1 MKIEYGY
8 KAEKIK
14 EIKKDI
20 KKSMK
25 ELKYKQE
32 MMQFMTEEYDKTPKD
47 VNRNQYLKRINEINN
62 QVKSSMTT
70 IQLTLEDVT
79 KVQEESERAVK
90 EIAQLDTEVESLL
103 YKAAEKDKPSQAVYQ
118 KFQQLKGVFAKL
130 IDNVQLSAKIQL

>member
-32 MMQFMTEEYDKTPKD
+32 MMQFMTEEYANTPKD
-47 VNRNQYLKRINEINN
+47 AINRNQYLKRINEINN

-70 IQLTLEDVT
+70 IQLTIEDVS
-79 KVQEESERAVK
+79 KVQEETERAVK
-90 EIAQLDTEVESLL
+90 DISALDKDVENLLFEVA
-103 YKAAEKDKPSQAVYQ
+103 KKDKPSEAIYKKYVE
-118 KFQQLKGVFAKL
+118 LKEVFSKLIENVQVSAKL
-130 IDNVQLSAKIQL
+130 

>member
-70 IQLTLEDVT
+70 IQLTLEDVAR
-79 KVQEESERAVK
+79 V
-90 EIAQLDTEVESLL
+90 
-103 YKAAEKDKPSQAVYQ
+103 
-118 KFQQLKGVFAKL
+118 
-130 IDNVQLSAKIQL
+130 

>member
-32 MMQFMTEEYDKTPKD
+32 MMAFMTEEYDKTPKD

-62 QVKSSMTT
+62 QVKSSITT
-70 IQLTLEDVT
+70 I
-79 KVQEESERAVK
+79 
-90 EIAQLDTEVESLL
+90 
-103 YKAAEKDKPSQAVYQ
+103 
-118 KFQQLKGVFAKL
+118 
-130 IDNVQLSAKIQL
+130 